1 MVSIQNATLAG
12 GVAVGSSSDLVI
24 QPWGAIMIGMVAGM
38 VSVLGYVYV
47 QPMLERKFGLDDTCG
62 VHNLHGLPGIIGGLG
77 GAVSAASASTT
88 LYGESIGSVF
98 PRRGAPDNLTA
109 GQQAL
114 MQVAALGVTLL
125 FAGVGGWLTGLI
137 IKMPCLLP
145 PNSSHPKVCACGESS
160 SRRYWYEDSHYWEVP
175 EAEEEEDDE
184 EVEREKLHS
193 LRMLVR
199 DIEMANAR
207 KAELE
212 AELNHGDVEVVV
224 DSNEEGNGEGKKT
237 ELD

>member
-1 MVSIQNATLAG
+1 
-12 GVAVGSSSDLVI
+12 
-24 QPWGAIMIGMVAGM
+24 
-38 VSVLGYVYV
+38 
-47 QPMLERKFGLDDTCG
+47 
-62 VHNLHGLPGIIGGLG
+62 
-77 GAVSAASASTT
+77 
-88 LYGESIGSVF
+88 
-98 PRRGAPDNLTA
+98 
-109 GQQAL
+109 
-114 MQVAALGVTLL
+114 
-125 FAGVGGWLTGLI
+125 
-137 IKMPCLLP
+137 MPCLLP

-184 EVEREKLHS
+184 EAEREKLHS

-237 ELD
+237 E